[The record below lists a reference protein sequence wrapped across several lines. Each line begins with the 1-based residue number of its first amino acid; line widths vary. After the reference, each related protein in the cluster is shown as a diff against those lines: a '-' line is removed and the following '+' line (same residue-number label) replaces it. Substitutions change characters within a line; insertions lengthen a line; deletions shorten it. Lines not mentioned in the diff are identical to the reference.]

1 MIGSKK
7 KVKTC
12 LQELRDKGVTE
23 EVIESIYSHVG
34 IHIAANTPAEIAVS
48 IAAEL
53 ADVRNKEGSGKSA
66 SCPSEA

>member
-12 LQELRDKGVTE
+12 LQGLRDKGVTE
-23 EVIESIYSHVG
+23 EVIESIYSPVG

-53 ADVRNKEGSGKSA
+53 VDVRNKKGSAKIA
-66 SCPSEA
+66 SCLSEA